1 MQKIVLYIKN
11 DEGVFKRVDMFNDES
26 VVLKSQIQDIKDVGK
41 IFTDFSRL
49 FTLPSS
55 KENNKLFK
63 HYYNE
68 SIENGFDARNKKE
81 AIIELD
87 FLPFKKGKIL
97 LNSVKMKNNMVHSY
111 NITFF
116 GNTVSLKD
124 LMGEDELS
132 QLAELDDYTHNYTSS
147 NVKNGLQSG
156 LSSGKIIYP
165 LISHTK
171 RFYYDSAQSTPN
183 YNGNLYYNTS
193 QNNIGLEFD
202 D

>member
-81 AIIELD
+81 ALLVPIKS
-87 FLPFKKGKIL
+87 PKKMANSILKLLKNKKMAQKLGNNAGKRVKEKFNIKK
-97 LNSVKMKNNMVHSY
+97 SVKK
-111 NITFF
+111 T
-116 GNTVSLKD
+116 
-124 LMGEDELS
+124 E
-132 QLAELDDYTHNYTSS
+132 QLY
-147 NVKNGLQSG
+147 K
-156 LSSGKIIYP
+156 KI
-165 LISHTK
+165 
-171 RFYYDSAQSTPN
+171 N
-183 YNGNLYYNTS
+183 
-193 QNNIGLEFD
+193 
-202 D
+202 